1 MNDETTHVLTNSFLA
16 VRLLAL
22 REEPLALDRGSGPF
36 LVVQHALH
44 PELPEVDAT
53 DFLLTRRGSWLP
65 LDAFVGL
72 EWDEGRDLAF
82 FPSAA
87 EVMQLLEQLPSRPVV
102 EPLPPRTRKASDEAD
117 AADDAFFAAVL
128 RAVRG

>member
-22 REEPLALDRGSGPF
+22 REEPLALDHGSGPF

-44 PELPEVDAT
+44 PELPEVDPT

-72 EWDEGRDLAF
+72 GWDEGRDLAF

-87 EVMQLLEQLPSRPVV
+87 DVMGLLGNLPSRPVV
-102 EPLPPRTRKASDEAD
+102 ESVPPASRGTSGNPDTS
-117 AADDAFFAAVL
+117 DDAFFAAVL

>member
-1 MNDETTHVLTNSFLA
+1 MSDETTHVLTNSFLA

-22 REEPLALDRGSGPF
+22 REQASTLDHGSGPF

-44 PELPEVDAT
+44 PELPEVDPT

-72 EWDEGRDLAF
+72 DWDEGREQAF

-87 EVMQLLEQLPSRPVV
+87 DVMGLLKNLPSRPVV
-102 EPLPPRTRKASDEAD
+102 ESVPPNSRGTPGSPDASNHP
-117 AADDAFFAAVL
+117 FFAAVL

>member
-1 MNDETTHVLTNSFLA
+1 MNHETTHVLTNSFLA

-22 REEPLALDRGSGPF
+22 REEPSALDHGSGPF
-36 LVVQHALH
+36 LVVQRAL
-44 PELPEVDAT
+44 PPDLPEVDAT
-53 DFLLTRRGSWLP
+53 DFLLTRRGTWLP

-72 EWDEGRDLAF
+72 AWEEGRELAF

-87 EVMQLLEQLPSRPVV
+87 EVMGLLEQLPPRPVV
-102 EPLPPRTRKASDEAD
+102 EPPPPKPGKASASSD
-117 AADDAFFAAVL
+117 ASDNDFFAAVL